1 MLLRVV
7 TLLLFLCR
15 ATTMA
20 WEHKLLLDDG
30 LLPSHKATPATP
42 PEGVVD
48 DETLTVES
56 RQGAVPKIPTTVSSD
71 VRRRR
76 ELSSDE
82 LNGVVFQYT
91 VPQKDMVMLE
101 DENSAALPVFETVEV
116 VSAETDDEGSGFDQ
130 FKDEA
135 NKAGR
140 SREQPELPPAPTPPP
155 PLPMDVERRPFHDR
169 DERDLL
175 YPFGDSLLLPF
186 HRHGPPISIE
196 TAQSTMKGERGEPGP
211 PGVCLQQCR
220 DGQPGPSGPPGPQGP
235 QGVDGPPGPPGPPGE
250 PGYVQQSSFGG
261 GPVQAMPGPPGVAG
275 PPGPPGPQGI
285 QGPRG
290 EAGYPGRD
298 GRDFQGLTDHDIE
311 LIVRHPLLKGEKGEC
326 AHSTTTVF
334 QPPIDG
340 SRALYNRDQVSTK
353 GDKGDRGMPGPPGPP
368 GAPGSSH
375 QTTYGGDAS
384 VVRVYPSTHELFSS
398 RVLIGTL
405 AFATA
410 TQQLYIKVNNG
421 WKEVMLG
428 AFYPIIEQRQ
438 SLPIVSEPDLHSNHL
453 EYWRD
458 GEIMSRHRPCVRR
471 SITETARPATRP
483 PSSSARRE
491 LPAPEPNPGPA
502 PVLDQT
508 SLPAPKPA
516 YPQDTPMPPPRFH
529 PKPPPFITKVHRD
542 RMIHLIALN
551 SPFDGNMRGMRGAD
565 LQCYREARMAGFT
578 TTFRAMLSSNVQDM
592 LRIVHTADWDTPVVN
607 IRGEHL
613 YASWRAV
620 LNDGQRGAQPL
631 YSFDRRDVLT
641 DNHWPEKR
649 IWHGSKSGGI
659 RAGDY
664 CDGWRSNYASLSAM
678 AGDLRIPGGLISE
691 AQLVSCDQKLIVL
704 CVENMSKYHGDRI
717 LKKKR
722 MGGLVW

>member
-101 DENSAALPVFETVEV
+101 DENSAALPVFETVEGAIQELKIIDDP
-116 VSAETDDEGSGFDQ
+116 SEAAKQCDELWTDDEGSGFDQ

-155 PLPMDVERRPFHDR
+155 PLPMDVERRPFH
-169 DERDLL
+169 
-175 YPFGDSLLLPF
+175 
-186 HRHGPPISIE
+186 E

-438 SLPIVSEPDLHSNHL
+438 SL
-453 EYWRD
+453 
-458 GEIMSRHRPCVRR
+458 
-471 SITETARPATRP
+471 ETARPATRP

>member
-7 TLLLFLCR
+7 TLLLILCR

-42 PEGVVD
+42 SEGVVD

-116 VSAETDDEGSGFDQ
+116 VSVETDDEGSGFDQ

-155 PLPMDVERRPFHDR
+155 PLPMDVERRPFH
-169 DERDLL
+169 
-175 YPFGDSLLLPF
+175 
-186 HRHGPPISIE
+186 E

-421 WKEVMLG
+421 WKEVM
-428 AFYPIIEQRQ
+428 
-438 SLPIVSEPDLHSNHL
+438 
-453 EYWRD
+453 
-458 GEIMSRHRPCVRR
+458 
-471 SITETARPATRP
+471 ETARPATRP